1 MNGVIS
7 GETLTGVINTE
18 SELTGVLTNPKTIDL
33 SSDTITPSDLK
44 YGVKAHDSEGTQIT
58 GSMVDNGAVI
68 GNISTKDEEYTIH
81 EGYHNGNGK
90 VSIDSSEQ
98 DKIIPENIKKDVSI
112 LGITGTLKGGYGYT
126 KLGEA
131 DLTLS
136 TTSTAQTEQ
145 LTIDCGE
152 EAYTK
157 DRMIYVRIRDKAGLR
172 NGYFYGT
179 DNFFF
184 NTRKANNTT
193 YDCDQVS
200 RILFSRTSYGTYYG
214 YTSGGYGVYGYSISK
229 EGVVKIYSRYSSSYS
244 STIDGTY
251 HIEVYSLDYPDGV
264 SPFTI

>member
-7 GETLTGVINTE
+7 GETLIGTITTDE
-18 SELTGVLTNPKTIDL
+18 TLTGVLTNPKNIDL

-44 YGVKAHDSEGTQIT
+44 SGVKAHDSTGTQIT

-68 GNISTKDEEYTIH
+68 ETISTKEGQYTIH

-90 VSIDSSEQ
+90 VSIDSNEQ

-126 KLGEA
+126 KLGEGEVSVN
-131 DLTLS
+131 TS
-136 TTSTAQTEQ
+136 STAQAEV
-145 LTIDCGE
+145 LSIECGS

-157 DRMIYVRIRDKAGLR
+157 DRMIYVRIRDKAGIR

-184 NTRKANNTT
+184 NTRKANGET
-193 YDCDQVS
+193 YDCDQCA
-200 RILFSRTSYGTYYG
+200 RILFRRTNYGTYTAYA
-214 YTSGGYGVYGYSISK
+214 SNPYGVYGYCITS
-229 EGVVKIYSRYSSSYS
+229 EGIVKIYSRYNSSYS
-244 STIDGTY
+244 SKIDGTY
-251 HIEVYSLDYPDGV
+251 HIEVYSLDYPDGI